1 MSGQPGLEDPAVW
14 TSTERFCACGCGGD
28 VDGGVLPHGGLGPG
42 QPTDADA
49 VQLHKL
55 TWVID
60 LEVPL
65 R

>member
-1 MSGQPGLEDPAVW
+1 MS
-14 TSTERFCACGCGGD
+14 TKRFCACGCGRD
-28 VDGGVLPHGGLGPG
+28 VDGGVLPHGGLAPG
-42 QPTDADA
+42 QPTDAE
-49 VQLHKL
+49 QSSLHKL